1 MVEVLKAAR
10 MCPECGEDSYVYD
23 TREQPDGSIVRK
35 RRCRKCGLEFKTTE
49 ILSKIYLKNLKITRY
64 RGRSK
69 KTVGK

>member
-35 RRCRKCGLEFKTTE
+35 RRCRNCGLEFKTTE
-49 ILSKIYLKNLKITRY
+49 VLSKIYP
-64 RGRSK
+64 K
-69 KTVGK
+69 KFENH